1 LDSEVLKKYI
11 FGGHV
16 AEYMESLEEEED
28 KHFKKQLAT
37 YLSADA
43 HPSSQSVRSQP
54 YAGAPF
60 HREDPSF
67 KPTDKSKD
75 WKSESTKLMDPKL
88 TRARRKERIAAKI

>member
-16 AEYMESLEEEED
+16 AEYMESLEEEDDER
-28 KHFKKQLAT
+28 FKKQLVT

-43 HPSSQSVRSQP
+43 VGSEDIEDI
-54 YAGAPF
+54 YIAGHAAI
-60 HREDPSF
+60 HEDLSF

-88 TRARRKERIAAKI
+88 THARRKERIAAKI